1 MSKKAERRKKIKQ
14 QNAGAQ
20 LRAIDTEKINTGG
33 QNIGRHALRKKTHA
47 LNVKEGRAKQILRMA
62 GASA

>member
-1 MSKKAERRKKIKQ
+1 MSKKAERRKRIKE

-20 LRAIDTEKINTGG
+20 LRAIDTQKINTGG
-33 QNIGRHALRKKTHA
+33 QKIGRHALRKKIHA
-47 LNVKEGRAKQILRMA
+47 INAKEGKARQVLSTA